1 MDVLILLDK
10 LDDLIYNSRS
20 IPLTDQVR
28 VERTDA
34 FGLLD
39 EIRAAMPGE
48 IRRAR
53 EMVKGDD
60 GAATAASPESP
71 ELRAIANSLEDIK
84 RSQQRPAP
92 PPLTAAAAE
101 KVRSIVEAAET
112 SAKEVRE
119 DAEGEARKIIV
130 EAERASREQRKR
142 SAAEASLKLK
152 RAEEG
157 TKALLADSA
166 RAHAE
171 IDELL
176 ERLRSPADQLG
187 GALSGGAT
195 ALHADFER
203 MRALVADIGDS
214 ESPSEALPSSGEDE
228 PKPTSGPTEEWDS
241 LTQRVVGG
249 YEADAGLPGPGD
261 QVEAEHI
268 GERHEQPGEQIAAQ
282 DHDERADR

>member
-10 LDDLIYNSRS
+10 LDDLIYNSRA

-28 VERTDA
+28 VERADA

-53 EMVKGDD
+53 EMVKGD
-60 GAATAASPESP
+60 GASTATPPESL
-71 ELRAIANSLEDIK
+71 ELRAIADSLEDIK

-101 KVRSIVEAAET
+101 KVRSIVEAAEG

-119 DAEGEARKIIV
+119 DAEREARKIV
-130 EAERASREQRKR
+130 AEAERASRDQRKR

-157 TKALLADSA
+157 TKALVADTA
-166 RAHAE
+166 RARAE
-171 IDELL
+171 IEELI
-176 ERLRSPADQLG
+176 ERLRSPANQLG

-195 ALHADFER
+195 SLHADFER
-203 MRALVADIGDS
+203 MRALVADIGDLDGPSQDASSSS
-214 ESPSEALPSSGEDE
+214 ESGH
-228 PKPTSGPTEEWDS
+228 KPVSQPTEEWDS

-249 YEADAGLPGPGD
+249 YEADAGLPGPD
-261 QVEAEHI
+261 EQVEAEHI
-268 GERHEQPGEQIAAQ
+268 GGRREKPGERIAAQ
-282 DHDERADR
+282 GQDERADG